1 MANSYECVYILTPV
15 LSEDQ
20 AKEVTK
26 KFSDFLKSNGANMV
40 HEEHWGLKK
49 LAYPIQKKTT
59 GFYHL
64 MEFECDSQLIN
75 TLEVEFGRDERVI
88 RFLTVR
94 MDKHMLAFAERRRN
108 KAKQKKEE
116 PVANEASAE
125 DKTKAKAE
133 KVTS

>member
-1 MANSYECVYILTPV
+1 MANRYECIFILTPV
-15 LSEDQ
+15 LSENQ
-20 AKEVTK
+20 AEEGTK
-26 KFSDFLKSNGANMV
+26 KFSEFLKSNGANMM

-64 MEFECDSQLIN
+64 MEFEGEGQLIN

-88 RFLTVR
+88 RFLTVK
-94 MDKHMLAFAERRRN
+94 MDKHMLAFAERRRK
-108 KAKQKKEE
+108 KAKEKKEAPAAE
-116 PVANEASAE
+116 EAPAE
-125 DKTKAKAE
+125 KPAETKTE